1 MRDENDLSAKK
12 MEIQDYPLWG
22 NFKFKRVPVSFTLE
36 ITARCNLNCRHCYIN
51 LPAGDICAE
60 KEELTVEEILNIG
73 RQAVD
78 MGAMWCLISGGEP
91 LLRKDFADIFVGLKR
106 LGLLVSVF
114 TNGILINEEHM
125 ELFRKYPPR
134 DIEMTV
140 YGVTDKSYEAV
151 TRKKGSFKKFKRNLE
166 LLKENGV
173 RIRLKSMALRSNMH
187 EQDAIAD
194 FCRSYTKDFYRF
206 DPQIHLRFDGNPV
219 RNAEIRAERL
229 TPEEVV
235 ALEEGDTERI
245 DSLRKNCKK
254 YISDESADYAHE
266 YLLNCGAGNGSF
278 NVGYDG
284 QFRLCSSLCAP
295 GTTYDLRRGSLKEA
309 WDVFVPEV
317 RMIRAQLSDAL
328 DKCNKCS
335 LVNLCMWCPAHAH
348 LETGDLAGETSY
360 YCEVAKKRAE
370 SILKGEKN

>member
-1 MRDENDLSAKK
+1 
-12 MEIQDYPLWG
+12 
-22 NFKFKRVPVSFTLE
+22 
-36 ITARCNLNCRHCYIN
+36 
-51 LPAGDICAE
+51 
-60 KEELTVEEILNIG
+60 
-73 RQAVD
+73 

-309 WDVFVPEV
+309 WNVFVPEV
-317 RMIRAQLSDAL
+317 RMIRAYSRGAL
-328 DKCNKCS
+328 DKCNKCR